1 MRSSFDVQKGDALL
15 IAPVPETW
23 NGKQYTAEAVKSSRD
38 KVEAHV
44 NRVEGRGTYH
54 VRLVSCNEQDIL
66 NRVRTGQIKED
77 YLKIEPM
84 QAGLITTL
92 RLTGGLG
99 IEAAARF
106 QKILREYGKEHP
118 LILIDLTQLFSFATG
133 GVGMFYL
140 ILKEAVEKNQKIC
153 VCVEQD
159 SRVEEMLVNSKVV
172 DTVPVYDNREKC
184 VTVLLQGMIKD

>member
-1 MRSSFDVQKGDALL
+1 MKPHIQKEARNVFCLSESDSEAIFFASMIYRSGTRAHMRSSFDVQKGDALL
-15 IAPVPETW
+15 IAPVPETER
-23 NGKQYTAEAVKSSRD
+23 KQYTAEAVKSSRD

-92 RLTGGLG
+92 RLTGGW
-99 IEAAARF
+99 ESRQQPDFKNFARVWKGASAHF
-106 QKILREYGKEHP
+106 
-118 LILIDLTQLFSFATG
+118 
-133 GVGMFYL
+133 
-140 ILKEAVEKNQKIC
+140 N
-153 VCVEQD
+153 
-159 SRVEEMLVNSKVV
+159 
-172 DTVPVYDNREKC
+172 
-184 VTVLLQGMIKD
+184 